1 MDVISACD
9 VAATASDTPA
19 LATFLS
25 VLFSVYIALDSLLAA
40 AVIVRKAGE
49 AEKATLLASRGGTVG
64 LNGLGLVGSTAFGG
78 VNGVNGVNGVVET
91 RA

>member
-1 MDVISACD
+1 MDVLSACD
-9 VAATASDTPA
+9 VAATASDTPG

-49 AEKATLLASRGGTVG
+49 AEKATLLASRGAG
-64 LNGLGLVGSTAFGG
+64 GLGEA
-78 VNGVNGVNGVVET
+78 

>member
-1 MDVISACD
+1 MDVLSACD
-9 VAATASDTPA
+9 VAATASDTPG

-49 AEKATLLASRGGTVG
+49 AEKATLLASRGVG
-64 LNGLGLVGSTAFGG
+64 GLG
-78 VNGVNGVNGVVET
+78 ET

>member
-1 MDVISACD
+1 MDVLSACD
-9 VAATASDTPA
+9 VAATASDTPG

-49 AEKATLLASRGGTVG
+49 AEKATLLASRGVG
-64 LNGLGLVGSTAFGG
+64 SVGGLGEA
-78 VNGVNGVNGVVET
+78 